1 MSEENREIK
10 VEESAPVAQIQTR
23 RTFSIIW
30 VVPIIA
36 LLIGGWLV
44 FKAQSTKGPT
54 ITITFKNADGL
65 VAGKTEIKYKDV
77 TVGEVTSVDLSDD
90 FSQVVVTA
98 QLNRDAGTFLTEKTR
113 FWIVRAR
120 IGAGE
125 VSGLGTLFSGVY
137 IGIDP
142 SKEGAPRETFI
153 GLENPPIL
161 TKGLPGGNF
170 ILRAQELDSL
180 DLGSPIY
187 YRGIKVGQV
196 VAYHFDKD
204 AEAILINVFIKA
216 PYHEKVLQNTRFW
229 SVSGVDLTID
239 ANGLKVDT
247 QSLVSIF
254 TGGVAFGLPAGRL
267 SQQIAKDGTVFS
279 LFPNRE
285 SSTEEVY
292 TVKRYYLM
300 YFDQSIRGLAPGAP
314 VEIMGVKIGEVVS
327 TRLIFNEKVQKFL
340 IPVLVSIEPERLSG
354 MISRKGEILEARHL
368 EEKFQNEVENGEIA
382 LLFQADELVENGFRA
397 QLKTG
402 NLLTGKLYIDLDYYS
417 DASPAKITRE
427 GNYPVFPTVSAPLE
441 RMGQRVDNILK
452 KIEALPLTE
461 IGQNVND
468 ILQKIDSIPI
478 TEMGNNMN
486 AALASLT
493 ETLEELRGLSG
504 GINKE
509 TMPQVSRVLSEL
521 ETTIN
526 GINEAYGPD
535 STFNHNAKEV
545 TDELALTLRS
555 LRSLLEY
562 LETDPAALIFGKRG
576 EKK

>member
-1 MSEENREIK
+1 MSEEHREIK

-54 ITITFKNADGL
+54 ITISFKNADGL

-98 QLNRDAGTFLTEKTR
+98 QLNRDAGTFLTDKTR

-142 SKEGAPRETFI
+142 SKEGEPQETFT
-153 GLENPPIL
+153 GLESPPIL

-170 ILRAQELDSL
+170 ILRVKELDSL

-204 AEAILINVFIKA
+204 AEAILINIFVKA
-216 PYHEKVLQNTRFW
+216 PFHEKVLQDTRFW

-254 TGGVAFGLPAGRL
+254 TGGVAFGLPVGSL

-314 VEIMGVKIGEVVS
+314 VEIMGVKVGEVVS
-327 TRLIFNEKVQKFL
+327 TKLIFNEKIQKFL

-354 MISRKGEILEARHL
+354 MISGQGEVLEARHL
-368 EEKFQNEVENGEIA
+368 KEKFQNEARSGERA
-382 LLFQADELVENGFRA
+382 LLFRTDELVENGFRA

-417 DASPAKITRE
+417 DALPAKITRE

-441 RMGQRVDNILK
+441 RMEQRVDNILK
-452 KIEALPLTE
+452 KIEALPLAE
-461 IGQNVND
+461 IGQNFND
-468 ILQKIDSIPI
+468 ILQKIDAIPI

-486 AALASLT
+486 TAVASLT
-493 ETLEELRGLSG
+493 QTLEELRGLSN

-526 GINEAYGPD
+526 GINDAYGPD

>member
-1 MSEENREIK
+1 MSEEHREII
-10 VEESAPVAQIQTR
+10 VDESAPVAQVQTR

-142 SKEGAPRETFI
+142 SKEGEPQETFA
-153 GLENPPIL
+153 GLESPPIL

-170 ILRAQELDSL
+170 ILRAKELDSL

-204 AEAILINVFIKA
+204 AEAILINIFVKA
-216 PYHEKVLQNTRFW
+216 PFHEKVLQDTRFW

-254 TGGVAFGLPAGRL
+254 TGGVAFGLPAGSL

-314 VEIMGVKIGEVVS
+314 VEIMGVKVGEVVS
-327 TRLIFNEKVQKFL
+327 TKLIFNEKIQKFL

-354 MISRKGEILEARHL
+354 MISGQGEVLEARHL
-368 EEKFQNEVENGEIA
+368 KEKFRNEARNGERA
-382 LLFQADELVENGFRA
+382 LLFQTDELVENGFRA
-397 QLKTG
+397 RLKTG

-417 DASPAKITRE
+417 DAQPAKITRE

-441 RMGQRVDNILK
+441 RMEQRVDNILK
-452 KIEALPLTE
+452 KIEALPLAE
-461 IGQNVND
+461 IGQNFND
-468 ILQKIDSIPI
+468 ILQKIDTIPI

-486 AALASLT
+486 TALASLT
-493 ETLEELRGLSG
+493 QTLEELRGLSN

-526 GINEAYGPD
+526 GINDAYGPD